1 MTPGRSCPLNYRYS
15 PAVFKRD
22 ADFEAETLYIVGGLY
37 GNRSALAA
45 VLALAAREPIKPTL
59 VFNGDFNWFDI
70 ADDNFIA
77 INEQVLQHIALR
89 GNVETELASTA
100 DETGCGCAYPD
111 EVSDA
116 EVERSNEIMRRLRQ
130 TGSHHPAL
138 RDRLTALPM
147 HAVAQIGGVRIGI
160 VHGDA
165 ESLAGW
171 RFAHSALD
179 DAANQRWLADICVD
193 ARLAGFA
200 SSHTCLPAMRRLN
213 TASGHGFIV
222 NNGAAGMPNFAY
234 TEYGLITRIS
244 RHAVTE
250 DLSQYGM
257 VESGLFIDALPVH
270 YDVRAF
276 KQEFLAS
283 WSAQSAAHLSYF
295 NRIDKGPNFSSPQA
309 LGLVKS
315 GNLAC
320 V

>member
-15 PAVFKRD
+15 PSVFSRD
-22 ADFEAETLYIVGGLY
+22 ADFAAETLYIVGGLY
-37 GNRSALAA
+37 GNRAALITI
-45 VLALAAREPIKPTL
+45 LDLAAREPISPTI

-70 ADDNFIA
+70 ADETFIN
-77 INEQVLQHIALR
+77 INDQVLQHIALR
-89 GNVETELASTA
+89 GNVETELAATA
-100 DETGCGCAYPD
+100 DDAGCGCAYPD

-130 TGSHHPAL
+130 TAARHTAL

-147 HAVAQIGGVRIGI
+147 HAVASVGGVRIGI

-171 RFAHSALD
+171 RFAHHSLD
-179 DAANQRWLADICVD
+179 NAVNQRWLSDICTD

-200 SSHTCLPAMRRLN
+200 SSHTCLPAMRRIN
-213 TASGHGFIV
+213 AAGRKGFIV

-234 TEYGLITRIS
+234 TDYGLITRIS
-244 RHAVTE
+244 RHVVAE
-250 DLSQYGM
+250 GLSQYGM

-270 YDVRAF
+270 YDVRKFEA
-276 KQEFLAS
+276 EFLAN
-283 WSAQSAAHLSYF
+283 WPAQSAAHLSYF
-295 NRIDKGPNFSSPQA
+295 NRISNGPNFSSPQA

-315 GNLAC
+315 GDLAC